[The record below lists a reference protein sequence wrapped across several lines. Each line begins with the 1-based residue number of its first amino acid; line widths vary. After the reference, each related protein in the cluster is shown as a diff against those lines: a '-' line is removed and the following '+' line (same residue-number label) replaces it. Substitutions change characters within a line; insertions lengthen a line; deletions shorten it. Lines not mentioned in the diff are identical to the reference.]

1 MAIWSEIVYY
11 VGRLVLFAAVAAMGI
26 ALGIRFRKKKNK
38 KEALAFCCLYAAS
51 CMTKYRFP

>member
-26 ALGIRFRKKKNK
+26 DLGIRFSKKKNK
-38 KEALAFCCLYAAS
+38 KEAVETS
-51 CMTKYRFP
+51 EN

>member
-26 ALGIRFRKKKNK
+26 ALGIRFRKEKNK
-38 KEALAFCCLYAAS
+38 KEAVETS
-51 CMTKYRFP
+51 EN